1 MVRLASPRGGPQD
14 AEDSAKEATGC
25 AKGEESERR
34 GSGEGGGGRLCAPR
48 RGGGEGGGQKA
59 TEGGGERS
67 NTLSSVVHTLVVTRT
82 GKVLAFVKVHRRL
95 SGSSAAPLVRPFEP
109 GFFASRKEATERD
122 PKILLSR
129 LREKS
134 SPVPLFF
141 SISLPFSSSSLT
153 PPPLPLL
160 SLSTATPIR
169 RFPRIRLYRRID
181 ETRRDRDARFS
192 PVCRRSRGGG
202 TIEILV
208 PTEFLDRCRFPNRR
222 QFGSCDRTNH
232 GSDTLVDM

>member
-14 AEDSAKEATGC
+14 AEDSRRRRPGARKERKVSGVEVE
-25 AKGEESERR
+25 G
-34 GSGEGGGGRLCAPR
+34 GEGGDCVRAR

-67 NTLSSVVHTLVVTRT
+67 STLSSVVHTLVVTRT

-153 PPPLPLL
+153 PPPLL
-160 SLSTATPIR
+160 SLS
-169 RFPRIRLYRRID
+169 L
-181 ETRRDRDARFS
+181 DRDTDSSIPA
-192 PVCRRSRGGG
+192 
-202 TIEILV
+202 
-208 PTEFLDRCRFPNRR
+208 
-222 QFGSCDRTNH
+222 
-232 GSDTLVDM
+232 DTTLS